1 MTDKQMHSKN
11 LSVEL
16 DKSRTTAT
24 SLIIDGVDVSRCS
37 DISGHVND
45 FGEYECLCRCIF
57 GDGSDDY
64 GVIGHEMCKDNPN
77 CHYKNW
83 QRKEKECEAF
93 KKGVQM
99 WRIECGEKGNEIVA
113 LHEELAVK
121 KQECEKAKQNAQD
134 TYDLWQALIESF
146 NILQGEKIKLEQ
158 ECEQQKAK
166 FELFK
171 TSNQT
176 TINQLKA
183 ENDALFKAIEE
194 VNKINKRLE
203 KEKIELQIQLQNQK
217 HESCHF
223 DKIKEITGE
232 M

>member
-1 MTDKQMHSKN
+1 MTDKQI
-11 LSVEL
+11 
-16 DKSRTTAT
+16 
-24 SLIIDGVDVSRCS
+24 IIDGVDVSGCS

-83 QRKEKECEAF
+83 QRKE
-93 KKGVQM
+93 
-99 WRIECGEKGNEIVA
+99 
-113 LHEELAVK
+113 
-121 KQECEKAKQNAQD
+121 QECEKAKQNAQD

-158 ECEQQKAK
+158 ECEELKAEL
-166 FELFK
+166 ELFK

-176 TINQLKA
+176 TIDQLKK

-194 VNKINKRLE
+194 VNQINKRLE
-203 KEKIELQIQLQNQK
+203 SENEELTSKCSQLRDELNFHIHNMNKQNEALHNENKELK
-217 HESCHF
+217 
-223 DKIKEITGE
+223 KENEKLKEEVTALNIAYDDLME
-232 M
+232 VI